1 MNSQMKEDLAAGAA
15 VLIMFVGAFTLVI
28 SSLGLLLIAAGAML
42 LLMFV
47 LKALRKEP

>member
-15 VLIMFVGAFTLVI
+15 VLIMFVGAFTLMVT
-28 SSLGLLLIAAGAML
+28 SLGLLLMAAGAILILML
-42 LLMFV
+42 V